1 MAALISQNTNLKSL
15 RYGKDR
21 PGGGNSNQPYIQ
33 TTIQGNTLIAPGIGL
48 LGRGTG
54 GTDFLLRGGT
64 LTPSRAAKDVSRLT
78 KMFFDFKSPNGVLFT
93 AKQNLLSRTNV
104 KTQASGILN
113 QGAYLPTSTLLQVAG
128 NAFGI
133 HLNKQGI
140 NPFRNTSP
148 DNGTGSLFGLRDP
161 LGLNVYAQVIKNNQD
176 KKDNRLVQLANRK
189 LNVSVNDTTAPT
201 SFSPLGAIIGV
212 VSNILSTSPQI
223 SSNPN
228 EILNYG
234 GGPGS
239 ILGVGK
245 TSIKRYSF
253 TDEGKTKAATAPK
266 STKNVYGKTFFP
278 NITPAQTVLGG
289 VFALGNAYR
298 SNLYTNTN
306 SGLDFDIIGND
317 IFKGKYYVL
326 DSSTVFK
333 KTKYELSSENT
344 QISDFRT
351 QIPSTQIFAGG
362 KKNILSAAPDYAT
375 KNIENRVNL
384 GDPGKRSKDVSS
396 YTKGTGDKLTRD
408 LITAMP
414 LYQSSIA
421 NHGGD
426 RNDLVKFSIGIID
439 NDSPNNRTYIHFR
452 AFLDLMDDN
461 YNAQWENFKYMGRGE
476 NFYRYNGF
484 TRTVNL
490 SWTIAAQSKEEL
502 IPMYQKLNFL
512 ASSLAPDYSAGGY
525 MRGNLAVI
533 TIGGYL
539 FDQPGII
546 NSINYS
552 VPTESP
558 WEIGINDGKDDPV
571 AGTKYGYDKDVKE
584 LPHIIKVTGFSFTPI
599 HKFVPKLQK
608 NAYGGT
614 YDNKDGTPLSY
625 YINSTTQRPSPTIS
639 EWGKERFIALAT
651 STGRDNNYDDDKN
664 YTFGVKGIVGSNP
677 LPSPSFPKIP
687 PPTSLA
693 RRGSISNA
701 VPVPARNSVVASP
714 VQPPINTNAAIED
727 IRQATQ
733 IRNLRF

>member
-1 MAALISQNTNLKSL
+1 MAALISRNTDLKSL

-64 LTPSRAAKDVSRLT
+64 LTPSRAIKDVSRLT
-78 KMFFDFKSPNGVLFT
+78 KMFFDLKSPNGVLFT
-93 AKQNLLSRTNV
+93 AKQNLLSRTGV

-113 QGAYLPTSTLLQVAG
+113 EGAYLPTSTILQVAG
-128 NAFGI
+128 NALGI

-161 LGLNVYAQVIKNNQD
+161 LGLNVYAQVIKNTQD

-189 LNVSVNDTTAPT
+189 LGVSPNNISITPS
-201 SFSPLGAIIGV
+201 SFSPLGAIVNV
-212 VSNILSTSPQI
+212 VSNILSISPQI
-223 SSNPN
+223 STNSD
-228 EILNYG
+228 EILKYG

-239 ILGVGK
+239 TLGVGK
-245 TSIKRYSF
+245 TIIKRYSF
-253 TDEGKTKAATAPK
+253 TDEGKTKAEVAPK

-278 NITPAQTVLGG
+278 SITPTQTTQGG

-298 SNLYTNTN
+298 SNLYNNTN
-306 SGLDFDIIGND
+306 SGLNFDIVGNS

-326 DSSTVFK
+326 DSSTIFK
-333 KTKYELSSENT
+333 KTKDELSSDNT

-362 KKNILSAAPDYAT
+362 KKNILSAAPDYKT

-384 GDPGKRSKDVSS
+384 GDPGRRDKDVSS
-396 YTKGTGDKLTRD
+396 YTKGLGSKASRD
-408 LITAMP
+408 LINAHP
-414 LYQSSIA
+414 LYKSTKA
-421 NHGGD
+421 DHGGD

-439 NDSPNNRTYIHFR
+439 NNSPSDRTYIHFR
-452 AFLDLMDDN
+452 AFLDSMDDQYTAEWN
-461 YNAQWENFKYMGRGE
+461 PFKYMGRGE

-490 SWTIAAQSKEEL
+490 SWTVAAQSKEEL

-512 ASSLAPDYSAGGY
+512 ASSLTPDYSANGY
-525 MRGNLAVI
+525 MRGNLAVL
-533 TIGGYL
+533 TVGGYM
-539 FDQPGII
+539 FEQPGII
-546 NSINYS
+546 TNINYS

-558 WEIGINDGKDDPV
+558 WEIGISDA
-571 AGTKYGYDKDVKE
+571 AGFDHTVKE
-584 LPHIIKVTGFSFTPI
+584 MPHIIRVTGFSFIPI
-599 HKFVPKLQK
+599 HEFVPSLQE
-608 NAYGGT
+608 NRYRGT
-614 YDNKDGTPLSY
+614 YANKNGNDL
-625 YINSTTQRPSPTIS
+625 RRVIS
-639 EWGKERFIALAT
+639 EFGKERYIALSRDTDPDA
-651 STGRDNNYDDDKN
+651 STTNYNPPND
-664 YTFGVKGIVGSNP
+664 YTFGDKGIKTNKPSLPNP
-677 LPSPSFPKIP
+677 NPPKIP
-687 PPTSLA
+687 TPTSLA
-693 RRGSISNA
+693 RRDSSLNA

-714 VQPPINTNAAIED
+714 VQPPINTNAAVAD

>member
-1 MAALISQNTNLKSL
+1 
-15 RYGKDR
+15 
-21 PGGGNSNQPYIQ
+21 
-33 TTIQGNTLIAPGIGL
+33 
-48 LGRGTG
+48 
-54 GTDFLLRGGT
+54 
-64 LTPSRAAKDVSRLT
+64 
-78 KMFFDFKSPNGVLFT
+78 MFADFKSPNGVLFT

-113 QGAYLPTSTLLQVAG
+113 QGVYLPTSTLLQVAG

-306 SGLDFDIIGND
+306 SGLDFDKVGND

-408 LITAMP
+408 LINAHP
-414 LYQSSIA
+414 LYKSDKA
-421 NHGGD
+421 DHGGD

-439 NDSPNNRTYIHFR
+439 NEFPDQRVYIHFR
-452 AFLDLMDDN
+452 AFLDSMDDQ
-461 YNAQWENFKYMGRGE
+461 YNATWENFKYMGRGE
-476 NFYRYNGF
+476 NFYKYNGF

-490 SWTIAAQSKEEL
+490 SWTVAAQSKEEL

-512 ASSLAPDYSAGGY
+512 ASSLTPDYSPNGY
-525 MRGNLAVI
+525 MRGNLAVL
-533 TIGGYL
+533 TVGGYL
-539 FDQPGII
+539 FEQPGII

-558 WEIGINDGKDDPV
+558 WEIGISDT
-571 AGTKYGYDKDVKE
+571 AGFDHTVKE
-584 LPHIIKVTGFSFTPI
+584 MPHIIRVTGFSFTPI
-599 HKFVPKLQK
+599 QEFVPGLQK
-608 NAYGGT
+608 NKYRGTYTDKDGGT
-614 YDNKDGTPLSY
+614 LDRA
-625 YINSTTQRPSPTIS
+625 INEFGP
-639 EWGKERFIALAT
+639 ERYIALSRDIDPDAT
-651 STGRDNNYDDDKN
+651 TTNYNPPND
-664 YTFGVKGIVGSNP
+664 YTFGVDAIKTPNRNLSNNP
-677 LPSPSFPKIP
+677 VIP
-687 PPTSLA
+687 QSTLSLNA
-693 RRGSISNA
+693 IS
-701 VPVPARNSVVASP
+701 VPARNSVVASS
-714 VQPPINTNAAIED
+714 VQPPINTNAAAAD